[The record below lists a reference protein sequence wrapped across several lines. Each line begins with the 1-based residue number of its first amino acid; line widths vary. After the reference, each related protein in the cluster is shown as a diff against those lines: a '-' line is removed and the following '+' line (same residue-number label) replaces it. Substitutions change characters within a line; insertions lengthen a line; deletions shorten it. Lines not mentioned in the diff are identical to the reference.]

1 MIQANFRQHKVNLFE
16 DDQYITPYVLH
27 TQQWD
32 PWMEEYIN
40 VATTKTPNGVIVDIG
55 GYIGLNALM
64 FSDYAPVHTFE
75 PMFFNVLNT
84 NITTAKTK
92 FPIITYDIGLSHT
105 KCTRDIYIPDRGS
118 HNTINYGSCS
128 LTKPNTFS
136 DCKTIDLNTLDS
148 CVINDSIVFIKI
160 DVEGH
165 EYEVLNG
172 AAKTIHKHKPMLC
185 VEIWDITT
193 SQIPKLL
200 ADTFG
205 YSYIIKECDE
215 NYIFL

>member
-1 MIQANFRQHKVNLFE
+1 
-16 DDQYITPYVLH
+16 
-27 TQQWD
+27 
-32 PWMEEYIN
+32 MEKYIN

-55 GYIGLNALM
+55 GHIGLNALM

-84 NITTAKTK
+84 NITNAKTK

-105 KCTRDIYIPDRGS
+105 KCTRDIYTPDKGS
-118 HNTINYGSCS
+118 QNTINYGNCS

-136 DCKTIDLNTLDS
+136 ACKTIYLNTLDS
-148 CVINDSIVFIKI
+148 CVINDPIVFIKI

-172 AAKTIHKHKPMLC
+172 ASKTIHKHKPMLC

-205 YSYIIKECDE
+205 YSNMTKEADA